1 MKKPLF
7 AEILEAEE
15 YQYLYTDNDNMNYY
29 SAKQYDD
36 LTDKKEYW
44 RNIPRNEKSDRFWFP
59 LYSDFKYLSDNYNGN
74 IDMDQ
79 QSPEFWIF

>member
-29 SAKQYDD
+29 SAKFNDN
-36 LTDKKEYW
+36 EYVVVDEETSCDAVKRHNTH
-44 RNIPRNEKSDRFWFP
+44 RNACFCCHCQIAGMVD
-59 LYSDFKYLSDNYNGN
+59 
-74 IDMDQ
+74 
-79 QSPEFWIF
+79 